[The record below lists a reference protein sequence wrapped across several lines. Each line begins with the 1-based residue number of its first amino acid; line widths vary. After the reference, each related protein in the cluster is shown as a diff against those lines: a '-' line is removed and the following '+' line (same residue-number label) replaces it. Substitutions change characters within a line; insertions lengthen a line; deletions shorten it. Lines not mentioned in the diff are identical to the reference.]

1 MYYVSK
7 VKIAIDTP
15 KGVKWSSETYL
26 VNAVSV
32 THAEQLVHEDFK
44 DAGIEFEVKSVSA
57 SQICKVICSTKKL

>member
-1 MYYVSK
+1 MYYTSK

-15 KGVKWSSETYL
+15 KGVKWTTDTYL

-57 SQICKVICSTKKL
+57 SQICKVIGSSKKI

>member
-15 KGVKWSSETYL
+15 KGVKWNTETYL

-32 THAEQLVHEDFK
+32 THAEALVNEDFK
-44 DAGIEFEVKSVSA
+44 DAGLEFEVKSVSS
-57 SQICKVICSTKKL
+57 SQICKVIGSTKKI